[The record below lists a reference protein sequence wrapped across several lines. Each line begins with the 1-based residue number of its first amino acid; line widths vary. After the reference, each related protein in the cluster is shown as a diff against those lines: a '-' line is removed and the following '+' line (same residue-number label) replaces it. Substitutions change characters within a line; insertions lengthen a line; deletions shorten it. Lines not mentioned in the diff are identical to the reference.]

1 MRILHLSY
9 ALSGGAGRACVRL
22 HEALRGVG
30 VDSHLAFVQASDNP
44 IPASTLITRFHQK
57 PRLLAERM
65 PLWLYRNRRLFSS
78 WSNNLAPIRYISELR
93 GMRPDVINVH
103 WVGDGMLPIGQW
115 AHLPAPT
122 VWTLHD
128 MLPSTGGC
136 HFTGGCNRFVQGC
149 GHCPQ
154 LGSKHRLDLSALNA
168 WRKAHAISR
177 LSHQV
182 RVVAPCD
189 WMVSVAEKSR
199 VFRSLV
205 RPIERIAYCL
215 DLGRFQPRGQIDA
228 RCQAGLEK
236 DDLVVVAGASGGLTE
251 PRKGLSGLPPFMDYL
266 MKDNRGRSGVLLTF
280 GGASLPWSGGERWRA
295 QHVTQVKDD
304 QVLVDLYSCGDL
316 VVVPSLEDNSPL
328 VAQEALA
335 CGRPLV
341 AASVG
346 GLAELVLE
354 GETGS
359 LAVKPE
365 AESLARAALR
375 VLRCGGNE
383 YWENRCRAFAVK
395 NFDPV
400 IQAGKYR
407 DLYEDLLGGRNG

>member
-1 MRILHLSY
+1 
-9 ALSGGAGRACVRL
+9 
-22 HEALRGVG
+22 
-30 VDSHLAFVQASDNP
+30 
-44 IPASTLITRFHQK
+44 
-57 PRLLAERM
+57 
-65 PLWLYRNRRLFSS
+65 
-78 WSNNLAPIRYISELR
+78 
-93 GMRPDVINVH
+93 
-103 WVGDGMLPIGQW
+103 
-115 AHLPAPT
+115 
-122 VWTLHD
+122 
-128 MLPSTGGC
+128 
-136 HFTGGCNRFVQGC
+136 
-149 GHCPQ
+149 
-154 LGSKHRLDLSALNA
+154 
-168 WRKAHAISR
+168 
-177 LSHQV
+177 
-182 RVVAPCD
+182 
-189 WMVSVAEKSR
+189 
-199 VFRSLV
+199 
-205 RPIERIAYCL
+205 
-215 DLGRFQPRGQIDA
+215 
-228 RCQAGLEK
+228 
-236 DDLVVVAGASGGLTE
+236 
-251 PRKGLSGLPPFMDYL
+251 
-266 MKDNRGRSGVLLTF
+266 
-280 GGASLPWSGGERWRA
+280 
-295 QHVTQVKDD
+295 
-304 QVLVDLYSCGDL
+304 L